1 MSDACERIIDLSDA
15 RSVAFIGV
23 GAIGLPMAL
32 RIAAAGHSVSAVEA
46 SPVRRAAAQNA
57 GLTVV
62 DAAGVADA
70 DVVIAM
76 VATSDQLES
85 ALGGEDGALTR
96 MRPGSICVIMST
108 VGPAAAEKVAAEA
121 AERDIRLLDVPVTG
135 GVRGAEQGSLTLLAA
150 GDADTLAEADAV
162 LSTMGSIHQCGNKI
176 GDGQAYK
183 VVNQLLCSVHLA
195 AAAEALTLAQ
205 QLGLDPELVL
215 DAVSTGAGGSWMLR
229 DRGPRMLADDVEITT
244 TVDIFVKDSGLVAD
258 AAEGVGFR
266 TPLLAAARSAFLAA
280 ADLGH
285 GGDDDSRVHRAYQ
298 RTG

>member
-1 MSDACERIIDLSDA
+1 MSDACERVI
-15 RSVAFIGV
+15 AFVGV

-32 RIAAAGHSVSAVEA
+32 RIAAAGHSVLAVEA
-46 SPVRRAAAQNA
+46 SPARRVAAQNA

-62 DAAGVADA
+62 DAAAVADA

-85 ALGGEDGALTR
+85 AFVGDDGALTR
-96 MRPGSICVIMST
+96 MRRGSICVIMST
-108 VGPAAAEKVAAEA
+108 VGPAAAERVGAAA
-121 AERDIRLLDVPVTG
+121 AERGIRVLDVPVTG

-150 GDADTLAEADAV
+150 GEAETLADANEV
-162 LSTMGSIHQCGNKI
+162 LSTMGSIHRCGNKI
-176 GDGQAYK
+176 GDGQSYK

-205 QLGLDPELVL
+205 RLGLDPAQVL

-229 DRGPRMLADDVEITT
+229 DRGPRMLADDVEITS

-258 AAEGVGFR
+258 AADGVGFR
-266 TPLLAAARSAFLAA
+266 APLLAAARSAFLAA
-280 ADLGH
+280 ANLGH
-285 GGDDDSRVHRAYQ
+285 GGEDDSRVHRAYQ